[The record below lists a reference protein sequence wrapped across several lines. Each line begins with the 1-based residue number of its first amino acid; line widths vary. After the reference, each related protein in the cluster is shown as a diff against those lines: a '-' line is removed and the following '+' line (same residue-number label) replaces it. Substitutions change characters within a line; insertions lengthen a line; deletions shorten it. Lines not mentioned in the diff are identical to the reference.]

1 MPAGRELR
9 RRGLAGRAEEGLE
22 DRTGGGRGDSVPE
35 GVKMRSSAVESL
47 PSDRVIHAVCLG
59 VVDNA
64 CHQEWS
70 PVRIGKGQRGGGH
83 LCQLI
88 GESGPVNHAI
98 R

>member
-1 MPAGRELR
+1 
-9 RRGLAGRAEEGLE
+9 
-22 DRTGGGRGDSVPE
+22 VPE

-70 PVRIGKGQRGGGH
+70 PVRIGKGQRGGAT
-83 LCQLI
+83 
-88 GESGPVNHAI
+88 SVN
-98 R
+98 